1 LLHRASFTVTF
12 PGIVTLKV
20 VHVFHA
26 EWAEHMNRYK
36 EYKNMTEHFKLS
48 GRQGYINRETG
59 ELIDAEVVELKQGDA
74 DFQKIWVAQIL
85 AAAEELSSSRLKLVM
100 YLVAES
106 SKNQN
111 MIDVTIRD
119 LASLLKMS
127 PTTVTKTLKTLEKK
141 NIITRR
147 RGFIFVN
154 PDIVYKGTHHKRMNI
169 LFRYE
174 RIRAPLT
181 PKQEQKLLEDNIDA
195 LDKHRKQLQK
205 RRQELIKTGSD
216 SPDRPV
222 QKSSI

>member
-1 LLHRASFTVTF
+1 
-12 PGIVTLKV
+12 
-20 VHVFHA
+20 
-26 EWAEHMNRYK
+26 MNRYK
-36 EYKNMTEHFKLS
+36 EYKNMTEQFKLS
-48 GRQGYINRETG
+48 GTHGYINRETG
-59 ELIDAEVVELKQGDA
+59 ELLDAEVVDLKQGDA

-111 MIDVTIRD
+111 MIDVTVRD
-119 LASLLKMS
+119 LASLLSMS

-181 PKQEQKLLEDNIDA
+181 LKQEQQLLEDNIDA

-205 RRQELIKTGSD
+205 RRQELIKLDSD
-216 SPDRPV
+216 NPDRPV
-222 QKSSI
+222 QGSPKIDSKLKCD

>member
-1 LLHRASFTVTF
+1 
-12 PGIVTLKV
+12 
-20 VHVFHA
+20 
-26 EWAEHMNRYK
+26 MNRYK

-48 GRQGYINRETG
+48 GTHGYINRETG

-119 LASLLKMS
+119 LASLLSMS

-181 PKQEQKLLEDNIDA
+181 AKQEQKLLEDNIDA

-205 RRQELIKTGSD
+205 RRQELIKSGSD
-216 SPDRPV
+216 SLDRPV
-222 QKSSI
+222 QKRPI